1 MEETVA
7 LPVVE
12 PSQIGDAR
20 RRAVELSRHLGFDE
34 TEAGKVALVV
44 TEAAT
49 NLVKHARGG
58 ELIARVLSAGRTLGL
73 EILALD
79 KGPGMDAALAL
90 RDGYSTAGSSGTGL
104 GAIARLSTVFDL
116 YSLPGKGTALVAEL
130 WPGPVPAGM
139 PSPPKIGG
147 VGVTKPGE
155 EVSGDAWGV
164 SQSEDCTSILMA
176 DGLGHG
182 VGAAEA
188 AREAILAF
196 QEDPDATPT
205 LTLERVHDALKKTRG
220 AAVALAKIDLTR
232 EIVCYAG
239 IGNIS
244 ATIIADGGQ
253 GRVSHLVSHNGTA
266 GHEVRKI
273 QEFTYPWTNDSVLI
287 MHSDG
292 LVTHWDLDHYPGLL
306 ARRPSLIAGVLYRDF
321 TRQRDDVTVVVAKQT

>member
-1 MEETVA
+1 MTA
-7 LPVVE
+7 
-12 PSQIGDAR
+12 D
-20 RRAVELSRHLGFDE
+20 LSRRLGFNE
-34 TEAGKVALVV
+34 TDAGKVALVV

-49 NLVKHARGG
+49 NLIKHAGGG
-58 ELIARVLSAGRTLGL
+58 ELIVRELRSDGTHGI

-79 KGPGMDAALAL
+79 KGPGMSNTEASL

-104 GAIARLSTVFDL
+104 GAIARLSAGFDI
-116 YSLPGKGTALVAEL
+116 YSLPGKGTALLAEL

-139 PSPPKIGG
+139 HSPPKIGG
-147 VGVTKPGE
+147 VGVTKPGD